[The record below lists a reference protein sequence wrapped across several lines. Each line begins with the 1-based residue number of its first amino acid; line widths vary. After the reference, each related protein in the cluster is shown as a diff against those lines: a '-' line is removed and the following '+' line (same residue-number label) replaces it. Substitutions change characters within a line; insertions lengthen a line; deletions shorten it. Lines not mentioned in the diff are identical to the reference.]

1 MRNLKFIVLS
11 LLIASTCKEKGTESE
26 ALTNQPY
33 TEGKPSQI
41 IQHDGMEVG
50 IYDFENFKPFLQ
62 QDNDSI
68 YVVNFWATWCK
79 PCIKELPEIEQIG
92 LEYKD
97 RKLNVILA
105 SLDFPD
111 KISPQLIPFAKKM
124 NLQSRIIVLDEADP
138 NAWIPQVDSTWSGA
152 VPATLVYSG
161 NKRVFHNGAVTYE
174 ELKKS
179 IDHLLSTSN

>member
-1 MRNLKFIVLS
+1 M
-11 LLIASTCKEKGTESE
+11 IASACKEKGSESE
-26 ALTNQPY
+26 ALTNKPY
-33 TEGKPSQI
+33 TESRPTQV
-41 IQHDGMEVG
+41 IQQDGMEVR

-62 QDNDSI
+62 RDNDSI

-79 PCIKELPEIEQIG
+79 PCIKEIPDIEQIG

-124 NLQSRIIVLDEADP
+124 NLQSRILVLDEADP

-161 NKRVFHNGAVTYE
+161 NKRVFHNGPVTYG
-174 ELKKS
+174 ELQKS
-179 IDHLLSTSN
+179 VEQLLLTSN

>member
-11 LLIASTCKEKGTESE
+11 LLIACACKGKEAESE

-33 TEGKPSQI
+33 TEGKPTQV

-68 YVVNFWATWCK
+68 YIVNFWATWCK

-92 LEYKD
+92 REYKNK
-97 RKLNVILA
+97 KLKVVLA

-111 KISPQLIPFAKKM
+111 QITSQLVPFAKKK
-124 NLQSRIIVLDEADP
+124 NLQSRILVLDEADP

>member
-1 MRNLKFIVLS
+1 MRNLKFIIIS
-11 LLIASTCKEKGTESE
+11 LLIAYACKGKDNESE
-26 ALTNQPY
+26 RLANQPY
-33 TEGKPSQI
+33 SEGTPTQV

-62 QDNDSI
+62 RDNDSI

-92 LEYKD
+92 QEYKD
-97 RKLNVILA
+97 RKLKVVLA

-124 NLQSRIIVLDEADP
+124 NLQSRILVLDEADP

-161 NKRVFHNGAVTYE
+161 SKRVFHNGPVTYE
-174 ELKKS
+174 ELQKS
-179 IDHLLSTSN
+179 IDQLLTSN